1 VFQGYSQL
9 KYLFGSP
16 IPYRSSASREPKVST
31 GPAARGMDSHA
42 DRQLLGFKSRSHFPP
57 SHVYFT
63 TGPWMGGPP
72 DKVAFKP
79 LPVSAVAGDANER
92 VPLLFTN
99 WAYESLD
106 GAATAWAIFGGSCTT
121 AAEAKEMDVRTV
133 RKDNIVGERT
143 MR

>member
-1 VFQGYSQL
+1 
-9 KYLFGSP
+9 
-16 IPYRSSASREPKVST
+16 
-31 GPAARGMDSHA
+31 
-42 DRQLLGFKSRSHFPP
+42 
-57 SHVYFT
+57 
-63 TGPWMGGPP
+63 MGGPP